1 MKCNLIVLICIVI
14 CKTKY
19 SPCIHLECS
28 FSLLLC
34 KSVAS
39 LKYILFL
46 VVTKDIDIYLNLTNY
61 ICIHTN
67 TCRYINMH
75 VYFTFMLDKITAGHI
90 KYQVILFSERV
101 SKSPVSLSCTTRNL
115 NYLL

>member
-1 MKCNLIVLICIVI
+1 M
-14 CKTKY
+14 
-19 SPCIHLECS
+19 
-28 FSLLLC
+28 
-34 KSVAS
+34 AS

-46 VVTKDIDIYLNLTNY
+46 VFTKDIDIYLNLTNY
-61 ICIHTN
+61 IGIHTN

-101 SKSPVSLSCTTRNL
+101 SKSPVSLSCTTGNL